1 MEPGCGG
8 GGGGAVGAGSRFLN
22 FLQQGSQVLAKA
34 ANAARSRGSG
44 GLRWVEIHKSKPL
57 NF

>member
-8 GGGGAVGAGSRFLN
+8 GGWGLDQGGGGGAVWVGSRFLK

-44 GLRWVEIHKSKPL
+44 GLR
-57 NF
+57 